1 MIHSTV
7 TSIMRKSLSLNRWT
21 IILKFCSYFCLQYAL
36 TISFYDFDLSFLKLI
51 LKRTLHG
58 LLQGKVYLS
67 FSVILKQNDYPSSFF
82 DNSCIHFFKLYLLI
96 NLIQWNCLYLSMSFI
111 MYTVFTVSGKRQEKL
126 KTRKQDGSCQRI
138 QGFKE
143 MEINQVLMK
152 LMSND
157 DEVDKMKFN
166 NDEADKL
173 KNLTK
178 KQKRYSDEEVDWY
191 TIWK

>member
-67 FSVILKQNDYPSSFF
+67 FSIILKQNDYPSSFF
-82 DNSCIHFFKLYLLI
+82 DHSSIHFFKLYLLI

-111 MYTVFTVSGKRQEKL
+111 MYTVFTVSGKWQEKL

-143 MEINQVLMK
+143 REINQVLMK

>member
-7 TSIMRKSLSLNRWT
+7 TSIMRNSLSLNRWT
-21 IILKFCSYFCLQYAL
+21 IILKFCSYFFLQYAL

-67 FSVILKQNDYPSSFF
+67 FSIILKQNDYPSSFF
-82 DNSCIHFFKLYLLI
+82 DNSSIHFFKLYLLI

>member
-1 MIHSTV
+1 
-7 TSIMRKSLSLNRWT
+7 MRKSLSLNRWT

-36 TISFYDFDLSFLKLI
+36 TISFYDLDLSFLKLI

-67 FSVILKQNDYPSSFF
+67 FSIILKQNDYPSSFF
-82 DNSCIHFFKLYLLI
+82 DNSSIHFFKLYLLI

-157 DEVDKMKFN
+157 DEIDKMKFN

-178 KQKRYSDEEVDWY
+178 KEKRYSDEEVDWY